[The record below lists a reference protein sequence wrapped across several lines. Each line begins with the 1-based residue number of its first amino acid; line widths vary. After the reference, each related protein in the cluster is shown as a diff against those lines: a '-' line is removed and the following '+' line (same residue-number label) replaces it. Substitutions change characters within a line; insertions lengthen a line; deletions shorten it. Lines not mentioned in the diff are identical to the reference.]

1 LFFTERHLALGCSSL
16 RRGLWAV
23 ALGCGMALAAGETLF
38 SNWAVAV
45 APGPNPGNLWV
56 FSRGEVNQGVSL
68 LQLGLDGS
76 GKIKVEK
83 SDVEPVDNEF
93 SVVQANIYADK
104 LAERR
109 RIAVETAGDLGAV
122 LPMFGLDESDHFLEP
137 RGFFSLKRVG
147 AVDLSPLDVP
157 ASAES
162 IEKPM
167 DYAVSGFAYQASKKI
182 LRIARGRLGVVEY
195 DISKGAGNPKIS
207 NKVLE
212 KKSHQWVKLPT
223 SSNVDFSKYLDVWGL
238 AENPATEEVW
248 VASAQGLWLESA
260 DGTVASAS
268 KVLESK
274 RVTGVWIGGEPLQA
288 IVETSAMNK
297 GNLEGGLWRK
307 YLDSKED
314 FQRVAFLDS
323 AGTVQKK
330 DIYDNSDFTVTNVV
344 FVGNKAFVG
353 VWVAGGSV
361 SGYLLLDSK
370 GVRAHGKGG
379 ASSDA
384 WLNGFETGVTDRD
397 AIITSITK
405 FPLDAKTMALAVA
418 TDGNGISVSAD
429 TGKTWTPILNR
440 AKLGGNLGTI
450 RMVPSVITAGGQSLV
465 SYKVGKDSKITIE
478 VFSYDMRRVRKI
490 VSSAPR
496 YGDAFRSTD
505 PKEDFWDGMDD
516 AGRPCTMG
524 IYYVRV
530 KDNHGHVGWG
540 KVMSLGGGR

>member
-1 LFFTERHLALGCSSL
+1 MLLMERHLAFGWSSL

-45 APGPNPGNLWV
+45 APGPDQGTLWV
-56 FSRGEVNQGVSL
+56 FSRGEVNQGVAL

-76 GKIKVEK
+76 GKVKVDK
-83 SDVEPVDNEF
+83 PNVEPVDNEF

-104 LAERR
+104 QAERR
-109 RIAVETAGDLGAV
+109 RIPAEIAGDLGV
-122 LPMFGLDESDHFLEP
+122 VFPMFGLDESDHFLEP
-137 RGFFSLKRVG
+137 RGFFSLKRIG
-147 AVDLSPLDVP
+147 SVDVSPLDVP

-162 IEKPM
+162 IKNPM
-167 DYAVSGFAYQASKKI
+167 DYAVSGFAYRTSKKI
-182 LRIARGRLGVVEY
+182 LRIARGRLGIVEY
-195 DISKGAGNPKIS
+195 DISKGAGNPQIS

-212 KKSHQWVKLPT
+212 KKSHQWVKLPP
-223 SSNVDFSKYLDVWGL
+223 SGNVDFSKYLDVWGL

-268 KVLESK
+268 KALESK

-288 IVETSAMNK
+288 IVETNDGKS
-297 GNLEGGLWRK
+297 GGALWRK
-307 YLDSKED
+307 YMDSKED

-330 DIYDNSDFTVTNVV
+330 DIYDNSDYTVTGVA

-370 GVRAHGKGG
+370 GVRTHGKGG
-379 ASSDA
+379 ESGDV

-440 AKLGGNLGTI
+440 AKLGGNLGSI

-496 YGDAFRSTD
+496 YGNASRSTD

-524 IYYVRV
+524 VYYVRV

>member
-1 LFFTERHLALGCSSL
+1 MLFWKRYLALGFSGL

-23 ALGCGMALAAGETLF
+23 ALGCGIALAAGETLF

-45 APGPNPGNLWV
+45 APGPNEGNLWV
-56 FSRGEVNQGVSL
+56 FSRGEVNQGVAL

-76 GKIKVEK
+76 GKINVKK

-104 LAERR
+104 QAERR
-109 RIAVETAGDLGAV
+109 RIPVETAGDLGAV
-122 LPMFGLDESDHFLEP
+122 FPMFGLDESDHFLEP
-137 RGFFSLKRVG
+137 RGFFSLKRIG
-147 AVDLSPLDVP
+147 AVDISPLEVP
-157 ASAES
+157 DAAES
-162 IEKPM
+162 ISNPM
-167 DYAVSGFAYQASKKI
+167 DYAVTGFAYRTSKKV
-182 LRIARGRLGVVEY
+182 LRIARGRLGIVEY

-207 NKVLE
+207 NKVFE

-223 SSNVDFSKYLDVWGL
+223 SNNVDFSKYLDVWGL
-238 AENPATEEVW
+238 AENPATGEVW
-248 VASAQGLWLESA
+248 VASSQGLWLESE
-260 DGTVASAS
+260 DGTVACAS
-268 KVLESK
+268 KALESK

-288 IVETSAMNK
+288 VVETNDGKSA
-297 GNLEGGLWRK
+297 GALWRK

-330 DIYDNSDFTVTNVV
+330 DIYDNSDYTVTNVV
-344 FVGNKAFVG
+344 FVGNKTLVG

-370 GVRAHGKGG
+370 GVRTHGKAGE
-379 ASSDA
+379 STDP

-397 AIITSITK
+397 AIITSIAK
-405 FPLDAKTMALAVA
+405 FPLDSRTMALAVA

-440 AKLGGNLGTI
+440 AKLGGNLGSV

-524 IYYVRV
+524 VYYVRV

-540 KVMSLGGGR
+540 KVMTLGGGR